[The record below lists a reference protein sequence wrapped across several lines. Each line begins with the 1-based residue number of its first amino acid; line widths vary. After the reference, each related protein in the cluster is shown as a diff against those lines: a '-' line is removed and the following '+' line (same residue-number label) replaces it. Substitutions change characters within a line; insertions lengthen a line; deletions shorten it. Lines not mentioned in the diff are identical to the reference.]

1 MQYICTKYSTY
12 RMEKEIKLYTYVDG
26 INDTPFPNEQEQ
38 IVIANFKYD
47 ANRMGDAPSIEATAM
62 HRLCLDNLWTDN
74 VYAEFNGEKYFIMNT
89 PSSNK
94 SNEDERYEH
103 QLILKSEREVLNHV
117 YFIDAVQGDSG
128 QDQVKSN
135 STKVQFMGDIK
146 QFVERLNASLSY
158 TKMEYT
164 AVIDEGITSEDKMV
178 EFEDQYV
185 LQALQEIYNVY
196 ELPYYFDGKTIH
208 VGYEKNAITTPFKYG
223 YDEALLSV
231 SKENANYKV
240 VNRCSGYGSEEN
252 IPYYYPNNSPK
263 GDASVKV
270 VSGNISADKFVIYDY
285 EKFVANM
292 SPTDTCSVRKVQEG
306 DIYKFVWSVGGKD
319 IELSDIGIRLA
330 SGVIPTG
337 NESFTQTLE
346 AQIPYSQYLM
356 PPVYRETKGKERF
369 YNAKNDTYPIPDG
382 EGYYTFENEYSEK
395 NPDEMIVE
403 FSDIK
408 PTIKGITNLQGQRID
423 MFLDFAYDQNDN
435 DEVDSEGNY
444 LHPYFFAKLRKTDGE
459 FGFNLFDHASEDQT
473 MQISF
478 TSGVCGSCTFE
489 IGVGEETNQN
499 IVQVDDNGNLKRDEE
514 GNVLW
519 ENQSPQPRQNDTQ
532 NYEVWIALKKDDT
545 TYTNVMPNA
554 SMDLKPSTS
563 DTFVILGINLPQAY
577 ITAAENKLKE
587 EIIKYMWMNNSEK
600 FNFSIKFSRIYFS
613 EHPEVLE
620 LLNENSRLIVEY
632 NGTEYTFYVDNFTY
646 TMDGSSSLPEI
657 EVNLVDTLT
666 IGKNSLET
674 AISEIKQD
682 ILSTLGGGDFLK
694 QGLKYFLRKDINDYA
709 NGQITFNK
717 GLLSDNISSKD
728 FSSGP
733 FGTGFT
739 IKRDSKTG
747 KSYIEADEIYIR
759 LKAYFDTLEIKHLS
773 HVGGRVVL
781 SPASMECT
789 RVEVISTDMDA
800 LCDYNGDPLYDVE
813 SSRLYAL
820 KTGTRSVNV
829 YRCYFK
835 QSDDTKEII
844 NEFAVDDLAQCR
856 EFNVKENV
864 SQNVS
869 NQYYWRRVVAVGK
882 DYIDLSADDCDAGSM
897 EPKAGDTIVTIGNK
911 TNASRQHVVFLSSYD
926 DDAPCIKLYS
936 GINDYSMLNK
946 EVTVISPNAD
956 KNVFTGK
963 VIIKP
968 GSEGFGN
975 LTDAPDM
982 NEIGSSISDAKNAAL
997 DAQDAANTAQGAVS
1011 DLNDY
1016 VDGAFSDGIIEKSE
1030 AQAIEKYINTVNQT
1044 KKEVEATYNVLYTN
1058 PYLTGTAKTT
1068 LLNAKVSFFADVDVL
1083 IESINTAISDG
1094 KTTASE
1100 KSNVDSKY
1108 NAFNS
1113 SYATLSTAIENANK
1127 AIQDK
1132 LKELAAQEAVESVRS
1147 EIESVSD
1154 KAKDDLAK
1162 KMGYSSFSAM
1172 VTAAEKGE
1180 TIISGGHINTDLIE
1194 ADAIITSALI
1204 ASAIKTN
1211 RLNVN
1216 DKFIVEKDGTF
1227 KGVEGV
1233 LERMSINGSLRSPFS
1248 YDGFTGIIIG
1258 GQKKLVTNNIIVT
1271 NPSGGNLLSFIPG
1284 GDDYDGFSA
1293 TIINYDSEEGKAVG
1307 SVQFQC
1313 TYPIWEGG
1321 KQTTFTILDAYE
1333 GIDIQGFSN
1342 GSSFIGW
1349 IIKNRFKLSASAVE
1363 MVNVSAHADPAE
1375 GGTINGTGIK
1385 PVGTKGTLQAIA
1397 NSGYLFKRWNDD
1409 TTNASKEVIWDVD
1422 KQYTAY
1428 FEVKPA
1434 TKYTLTLNVSPAGS
1448 GTVSG
1453 AGQYDA
1459 GTEAKISATP
1469 NSGYAF
1475 DRWSDG
1481 DTNTS
1486 RYITM
1491 NSSKTFTAYFAEHT
1505 VSEDNLL
1512 ADPKVTVLQSTNDA
1526 FGAILIGMLIISN
1539 KKTSEYEYADG
1550 ILTINKGYL
1559 AGRIKAGLKYRLTF
1573 EHFGGD
1579 GQEAFYA
1586 GIGDLG
1592 EDPSNSSNWDLL
1604 YDGSVDAIVIGQ
1616 GDSSQKTTFTKEFTA
1631 RRTSTASDGLFFAG
1645 RVKDFVYITNFELKE
1660 I

>member
-1 MQYICTKYSTY
+1 MVV
-12 RMEKEIKLYTYVDG
+12 EIKDRQGQTCVSVPVQEGAKGVFSLMNSDYIQLPFSSENVIPFKLGDYVDLSGIEYEGLGGKIAKVYEIVDMNNVNPTYNETTGAYDYTLRLDAYYWKWKNKIFKYTPENAGQEASWSLTAALEVHLGVFLRNLKALGYTYKGTDFTFSIDDTVENKAIAVTYNN
-26 INDTPFPNEQEQ
+26 INLL
-38 IVIANFKYD
+38 D
-47 ANRMGDAPSIEATAM
+47 ALFTLASKDYYNCDCWI
-62 HRLCLDNLWTDN
+62 TDN
-74 VYAEFNGEKYFIMNT
+74 VIHFGRNEFGDAVKIERGVEAESIGKAESKGTYATRIYAFGGTRNIPANYRPTDEQAVVNGVVQKRLMLPADT
-89 PSSNK
+89 P
-94 SNEDERYEH
+94 Y
-103 QLILKSEREVLNHV
+103 
-117 YFIDAVQGDSG
+117 IDAYEGMSQEEAIE
-128 QDQVKSN
+128 
-135 STKVQFMGDIK
+135 DI
-146 QFVERLNASLSY
+146 V
-158 TKMEYT
+158 
-164 AVIDEGITSEDKMV
+164 V
-178 EFEDQYV
+178 
-185 LQALQEIYNVY
+185 
-196 ELPYYFDGKTIH
+196 FD
-208 VGYEKNAITTPFKYG
+208 
-223 YDEALLSV
+223 
-231 SKENANYKV
+231 
-240 VNRCSGYGSEEN
+240 
-252 IPYYYPNNSPK
+252 
-263 GDASVKV
+263 
-270 VSGNISADKFVIYDY
+270 
-285 EKFVANM
+285 
-292 SPTDTCSVRKVQEG
+292 
-306 DIYKFVWSVGGKD
+306 
-319 IELSDIGIRLA
+319 
-330 SGVIPTG
+330 
-337 NESFTQTLE
+337 
-346 AQIPYSQYLM
+346 
-356 PPVYRETKGKERF
+356 
-369 YNAKNDTYPIPDG
+369 DTYPRRIGTMSSVTTVDRDITEDG
-382 EGYYTFENEYSEK
+382 EVTGTFKAYQYKDTGLVFSEDYFIEGQELK
-395 NPDEMIVE
+395 IIFQSGKMNGME
-403 FSDIK
+403 FSVQFNPNNADPAEQLWEIVRNENYGRPLPDDTIK
-408 PTIKGITNLQGQRID
+408 PEDGDTYILSGFDIQLVSDQYISEAEQELKGRAQEYADR
-423 MFLDFAYDQNDN
+423 A
-435 DEVDSEGNY
+435 
-444 LHPYFFAKLRKTDGE
+444 
-459 FGFNLFDHASEDQT
+459 
-473 MQISF
+473 
-478 TSGVCGSCTFE
+478 
-489 IGVGEETNQN
+489 
-499 IVQVDDNGNLKRDEE
+499 
-514 GNVLW
+514 
-519 ENQSPQPRQNDTQ
+519 
-532 NYEVWIALKKDDT
+532 KKDDGT
-545 TYTNVMPNA
+545 YPVKLFSDYVFSDPLRHNYEFGQRVNLIDKAYFENGRVSRIIGWEVKLDIPFDSPQYTVGESMSYSRIQEIEDKVDSLTYKGQTYTGGGGSGVYIIKTN
-554 SMDLKPSTS
+554 DSTS
-563 DTFVILGINLPQAY
+563 PSDSNV
-577 ITAAENKLKE
+577 
-587 EIIKYMWMNNSEK
+587 
-600 FNFSIKFSRIYFS
+600 FSALRSIA
-613 EHPEVLE
+613 
-620 LLNENSRLIVEY
+620 
-632 NGTEYTFYVDNFTY
+632 T
-646 TMDGSSSLPEI
+646 
-657 EVNLVDTLT
+657 
-666 IGKNSLET
+666 
-674 AISEIKQD
+674 
-682 ILSTLGGGDFLK
+682 
-694 QGLKYFLRKDINDYA
+694 FLRKDKEDFTNFLIKFL
-709 NGQITFNK
+709 G
-717 GLLSDNISSKD
+717 GLISDNMESQD
-728 FSSGP
+728 FASGP

-739 IKRDSKTG
+739 IKRDPKTG

-759 LKAYFDTLEIKHLS
+759 LKAYFDMLEIKHLS

-800 LCDYNGDPLYDVE
+800 LYDYNGDPLYDVE

-911 TNASRQHVVFLSSYD
+911 TNAARQHVVFLSSYD

-982 NEIGSSISDAKNAAL
+982 NEIESSIWDAKNAAL

-1058 PYLTGTAKTT
+1058 PYLTGPAKTT
-1068 LLNAKVSFFADVDVL
+1068 LLNAKVSFFGDVDAL

-1172 VTAAEKGE
+1172 VTAAEKGK

-1307 SVQFQC
+1307 SVQLQC

-1428 FEVKPA
+1428 FEVKPL

-1512 ADPKVTVLQSTNDA
+1512 ADPKVTVLQSTNDD
-1526 FGAILIGMLIISN
+1526 FVAILPGMLIISN

-1559 AGRIKAGLKYRLTF
+1559 AGKIKAGLKYRLTF

-1579 GQEAFYA
+1579 GKEAFYA

-1592 EDPSNSSNWDLL
+1592 EDPSNSSNWDML

-1616 GDSSQKTTFTKEFTA
+1616 GGSSQKTTFTKEFTA

-1645 RVKDFVYITNFELKE
+1645 QVKDFVYITNFELKE